1 MTPGFVDMHVHVTGG
16 GGEAGPA
23 SRCPESQ
30 LSDFLRVGTTT
41 VVGVCGTDSVSRS
54 QALAP
59 AATWLFEICRV
70 EMSGL
75 PHTCRIRISLPV
87 WVRQGRAPTR
97 VCELGFRHWVL

>member
-30 LSDFLRVGTTT
+30 LSAFLAVGTTT

-54 QALAP
+54 QVCSTCASSLFDRRLPIVAKMVDG
-59 AATWLFEICRV
+59 AAD
-70 EMSGL
+70 
-75 PHTCRIRISLPV
+75 
-87 WVRQGRAPTR
+87 VR
-97 VCELGFRHWVL
+97 F